1 MERAIHRIYLLF
13 LLVLTL
19 VLVDGMATYR
29 LNVQK
34 PFQKEGLQILN
45 AEPISCYEYK
55 DAPAGIRMVYEINLR
70 NTEPEYQHLVFYTIH
85 QEVKVLSGGK
95 CLYRMNASSED
106 SFGKTPG
113 CVWND
118 VLLTKENKNSP
129 IIIEV
134 TPVYASAKS
143 LLSRVYIGT
152 RGAIVRKILKDELPK
167 FLMGLLTVLT
177 GILFIVY
184 VIVNRTNTEINKGIA
199 YLGFFSIAVGCWK
212 MADGNLLKFVFPGVV
227 ALSMIPY
234 VCLLVAPVP
243 LIFYVREIQ
252 GGKNSIVWSLMSWLN
267 LVTAGVCILLQA
279 TQIYDFKESFPVII
293 LMFALSSLGL
303 VVVTV
308 YTGIR
313 KGWSK
318 KLRQNIFGLLF
329 CISGIVLDISS
340 YYLTGGTKTTLVGM
354 LIFLVYIIGE
364 GKAAIAEATELA
376 NIGRKTQNF
385 EQMAYHDQLTG
396 LYNRSAL
403 AYDTAVNVFDTENT
417 AIIMLDLNDLKKCN
431 DTLGHEKGD
440 LYIKESANLIQDVFG
455 EYGKCYRIGG
465 DEFCCIMKDPDYKIC
480 KKQVELL
487 PVRIQQ
493 YNEQHQ
499 EFHMAIACGYAR
511 FDHRIDYT
519 AEDTMKR
526 ADERMYRD
534 KQRQK
539 ELNQEVLGITQN
551 KKKES

>member
-1 MERAIHRIYLLF
+1 MERVTHRIYLLF
-13 LLVLTL
+13 LLILTL
-19 VLVDGMATYR
+19 VFVDGMATYR
-29 LNVQK
+29 LNIQK
-34 PFQKEGLQILN
+34 PFQKEGLQLLS
-45 AEPISCYEYK
+45 AVPISCYEYK
-55 DAPAGIRMVYEINLR
+55 NAPAGIKMIYEINLR

-85 QEVKVLSGGK
+85 QEVRVMSNGECIYK
-95 CLYRMNASSED
+95 MNASPTD

-118 VLLTKENKNSP
+118 VLLTKENKDST

-143 LLSRVYIGT
+143 ELSHVYIGT
-152 RGAIVRKILKDELPK
+152 RSVIVRKIIKEELPK
-167 FLMGLLTVLT
+167 FLMGLLAVLT
-177 GILFIVY
+177 GAVFIVY
-184 VIVNRTNTEINKGIA
+184 VILNRTNTEINKGIA
-199 YLGFFSIAVGCWK
+199 YLGVFSIAAGCWK

-227 ALSMIPY
+227 AISMIPY
-234 VCLLVAPVP
+234 VCLLAAPVP

-252 GGKNSIVWSLMSWLN
+252 GAKKSVVWSLLSWLN
-267 LVTAGVCILLQA
+267 LITDGVCILLQA
-279 TQIYDFKESFPVII
+279 TGIYDFKESFPAII
-293 LMFALSSLGL
+293 FMFALTSVG
-303 VVVTV
+303 VVVMTV
-308 YTGIR
+308 YTGFK
-313 KGWSK
+313 KGWNK
-318 KLRQNIFGLLF
+318 KLRRNILGLSICF
-329 CISGIVLDISS
+329 SGITLDISS
-340 YYLTGGTKTTLVGM
+340 YYLSGGTKTTLVGM
-354 LIFLVYIIGE
+354 LIFLIYIIGE
-364 GKAAIAEATELA
+364 GKNAIAEATELA
-376 NIGRKTQNF
+376 NVGRKTQNF

-403 AYDTAVNVFDTENT
+403 AYDTAVNVFDTES
-417 AIIMLDLNDLKKCN
+417 AVIIMLDLNDLKKCN
-431 DTLGHEKGD
+431 DSLGHEKGD

-455 EYGKCYRIGG
+455 KYGKCYRIGG

-487 PVRIQQ
+487 PVKIQQ
-493 YNEQHQ
+493 YNERNP

-511 FDHRIDYT
+511 FDHRIDYS

-539 ELNQEVLGITQN
+539 ELNQEMLNITQN